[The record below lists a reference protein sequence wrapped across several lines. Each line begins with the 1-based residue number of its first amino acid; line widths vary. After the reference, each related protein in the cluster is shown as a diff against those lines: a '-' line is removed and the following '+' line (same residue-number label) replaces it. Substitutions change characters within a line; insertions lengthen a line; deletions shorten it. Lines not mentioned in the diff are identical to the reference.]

1 MRTCYFHGMLRRKCG
16 SILNY
21 VRFGAHRTSQ
31 QFSFINANSCYNSDT
46 WLPYTFAWFS
56 VAENLEEKFTQNEG
70 GSSQTFEQV
79 LRMPE
84 QCRPRLGV
92 WTLVGRE
99 AAGAS

>member
-1 MRTCYFHGMLRRKCG
+1 MPRSKCG
-16 SILNY
+16 STLNC

-31 QFSFINANSCYNSDT
+31 QFSFINANSCYNSDA
-46 WLPYTFAWFS
+46 WRPYTFAWFS
-56 VAENLEEKFTQNEG
+56 LAENLEEKFTQNEG

-79 LRMPE
+79 LRRPVPE

-92 WTLVGRE
+92 WTLLGRE